1 MKVSTGVAIIAAII
15 VCQLWSNLFSQ
26 TGFVT
31 NPTSVTPVPSAAG
44 VSSIQVVSTTLPNG
58 LQQIVLVETN
68 SRVMSVYQ
76 IPPQDG
82 KIQLKS
88 VRNLNS
94 DFALEEFNAMTP
106 LPSELRQIR

>member
-1 MKVSTGVAIIAAII
+1 MKVSTGVAIVAAII
-15 VCQLWSNLFSQ
+15 VCQWWSNLFSQ
-26 TGFVT
+26 TGYVA
-31 NPTSVTPVPSAAG
+31 NPISSLPATAATTPP
-44 VSSIQVVSTTLPNG
+44 SIQVVSTTLPNG

-88 VRNLNS
+88 VRNLSS